1 MGSIGKILGQ
11 ANPGA
16 ILTALYTTPNG
27 VITTLSVKVCN
38 TNGFIETFRI
48 SVALAGAVDSL
59 KQYLIYDKTIA
70 ANESD
75 EISGVYLKSGDVVR
89 VYASDAA
96 VVFSAIGVES
106 N

>member
-11 ANPGA
+11 ANPGGV
-16 ILTALYTTPNG
+16 LTALYTTPLG
-27 VITTLSVKVCN
+27 VVTTLSVSVCN
-38 TNGFIETFRI
+38 TNGFVETFRI

-59 KQYLIYDKTIA
+59 KQYLTYDKTLA

-75 EISGVYLKSGDVVR
+75 SVDGIYLKSGDVVR
-89 VYASDAA
+89 VYASDVA
-96 VVFSAIGVES
+96 VVFSAIGMET